1 MSCVRASPN
10 GEILYKN
17 GEIRINRDRI
27 NEPLKYSEVCPTK
40 ALTVVGEIKSVY
52 EIIGEIKKDSS
63 FYNKSNGGVT
73 LSGGES
79 LAQKKFLFPLLKRL
93 KEENIHVCIETSLH
107 TNWTNIYDC
116 VEYIDVFL
124 ADLKHTDEKK
134 FKEFTDGDLQ
144 LVLENFKRLESMD
157 AKVIVRVPVIPTFNN
172 TKKEM
177 KGIMRF
183 AAVLHSVEEVH
194 FIPFH
199 TLGLNKYKLLSMK
212 YNFIPTLK
220 ICDRELK
227 EYVKLAKE
235 NGLRARIGG

>member
-1 MSCVRASPN
+1 MIFNIQRFSLHDGVGIRTIVFFKGCTLRCKWCNNPESLSFNYDIMHNSAKCISCMSCVRASPN

-177 KGIMRF
+177 KGIMR
-183 AAVLHSVEEVH
+183 
-194 FIPFH
+194 IK
-199 TLGLNKYKLLSMK
+199 NM
-212 YNFIPTLK
+212 
-220 ICDRELK
+220 
-227 EYVKLAKE
+227 
-235 NGLRARIGG
+235 